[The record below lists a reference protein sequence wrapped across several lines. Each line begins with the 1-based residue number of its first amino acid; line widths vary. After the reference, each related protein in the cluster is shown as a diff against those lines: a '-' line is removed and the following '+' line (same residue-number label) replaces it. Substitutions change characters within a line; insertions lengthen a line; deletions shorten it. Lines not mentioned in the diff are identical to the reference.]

1 MLPATPPLSLVAPKA
16 EVMNTRCS
24 VIFRTLLFLAVLV
37 LGTTAKSYA
46 AFDMFIKIGDLKG
59 ESRDKTHAS
68 ESDVFSWSWGMSKPA
83 PVGGGGA
90 GKVWISN
97 LNLQKSL
104 DTSSPGLMT
113 ACAKGEHF
121 DRAILTI
128 RTVSDK
134 PIEFYRIVLEEVVV
148 TSVSTGGADG
158 QDRLIESVSLAFQRV
173 GVQYFSI
180 TRLGDLGTEKRFT
193 WDLVQ
198 NLPGTILFPGDD
210 TGPIDSDG
218 DGLPDDWEIAHN
230 LNPQIN
236 DRDSDADD
244 DGATNYEELIAGT
257 DPQSKDQVFKAS
269 FDGAAG
275 ASNGN
280 LTWTSTAGKQYRI
293 LVADSLGSPFELYT
307 TITSAGDGS
316 TSIPFPT
323 NLGKQF
329 FKIEVVP

>member
-1 MLPATPPLSLVAPKA
+1 MLSATPPLSLVAPKA

-230 LNPQIN
+230 LNPLIN
-236 DRDSDADD
+236 DRDLDFDG
-244 DGATNYEELIAGT
+244 DGATNYVEFIAGT
-257 DPQSKDQVFKAS
+257 DPQSKDQVFKAT

-293 LVADSLGSPFELYT
+293 FVADSLGSPFQLYT
-307 TITSAGDGS
+307 TVSSAGDGS